1 MVGGL
6 GPVGGQQDDHGCM
19 LGAGYQWC
27 DTHQACER
35 PWLSPCPITDG
46 CGCEHDQ
53 GLGWSE
59 SHGCCMVGAITT
71 ESDTNN
77 CQSAYG
83 NLCPDV
89 VVDPMPPPY
98 PMPYPAVPMPS
109 LCPEVMCMMYCPNGV
124 LIDEN
129 GCSMCQCQD
138 SVHPID
144 LLTPGP
150 EPAPEPVQDM
160 NSQTIPEGCLTWYD
174 GCNVCE
180 VSDDGLLACT
190 MMMCFQNG
198 ESECRAYRAYG
209 IESGH

>member
-1 MVGGL
+1 MFRSFATFLMLALNMTNLTQNMTVVKAEDSMMVGGL

-35 PWLSPCPITDG
+35 PWLLP
-46 CGCEHDQ
+46 
-53 GLGWSE
+53 
-59 SHGCCMVGAITT
+59 
-71 ESDTNN
+71 
-77 CQSAYG
+77 
-83 NLCPDV
+83 CPDV
-89 VVDPMPPPY
+89 VVDPMPPPVPMPVPY
-98 PMPYPAVPMPS
+98 PMPMPS
-109 LCPEVMCMMYCPNGV
+109 LCPEVMCMMYCPTGV
-124 LIDEN
+124 VIDEN

-144 LLTPGP
+144 PLPPVP
-150 EPAPEPVQDM
+150 EPAPAPEPVQDM

-180 VSDDGLLACT
+180 VSDDGLLGCT

-209 IESGH
+209 MESGH